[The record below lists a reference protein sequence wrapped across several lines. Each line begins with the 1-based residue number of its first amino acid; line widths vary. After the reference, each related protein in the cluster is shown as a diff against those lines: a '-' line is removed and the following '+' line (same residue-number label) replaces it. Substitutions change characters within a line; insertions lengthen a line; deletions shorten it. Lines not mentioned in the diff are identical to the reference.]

1 MGKRTEEKNT
11 SKVAPAGGGDCAKLL
26 EGEGGVEIGNC
37 TRLVGRRFLEIS
49 ENFQKESNL
58 AVWKSGRVLNT
69 QRQSDSNLQK
79 DKTGR
84 ERFLNWDRR
93 ERGGM
98 GLVY

>member
-26 EGEGGVEIGNC
+26 EGEGEVEIGNC

-69 QRQSDSNLQK
+69 QRHSDSNLQK
-79 DKTGR
+79 TKLD
-84 ERFLNWDRR
+84 ESCF
-93 ERGGM
+93 
-98 GLVY
+98 